1 MSSQRK
7 IMSLGASLVVTL
19 PKPWVSANKLVKGEI
34 VSVKIQK
41 DQTLL
46 ISPGPGFEGGKREL
60 HLLVEPDESESSI
73 ERNIIA
79 GFLDGYTTIRLTSK
93 TFFSIDQQ
101 NAIREISSKLYMMIV
116 ESEAGHVVLET
127 LLDESKMSVS
137 TNIERMHVITYSM
150 CRDVL
155 NSLKEP
161 NIGLIKTVL
170 SLENDVDRLMFLTL
184 RLIRLAALRPAL
196 AVQMGL
202 DLIDCLD
209 IQTLVHRI
217 ERIAD
222 HVAIIAKSLIGLIE
236 SGAEIPEEVLETLVE
251 AAGVAFSSYDR
262 SVMSFILRDVSDTNE
277 IINNE
282 REIEDLY
289 MKITPLQHPG
299 DLNDISSISNII
311 LMRESI
317 RKISHYAAD
326 IAELTINRTYN
337 I

>member
-1 MSSQRK
+1 MSDQRK

-19 PKPWVSANKLVKGEI
+19 PKPWLSVNKLKKGET
-34 VSVKIQK
+34 VSMKVQE

-46 ISPGPGFEGGKREL
+46 ISPGPGFEERKREL
-60 HLLVEPDESESSI
+60 HLLVEAGESESSI

-79 GFLDGYTTIRLTSK
+79 GFLDGYTTIRLTSN
-93 TFFSIDQQ
+93 TFFTIDQQ

-116 ESEAGHVVLET
+116 ESEVGHVVLET

-137 TNIERMHVITYSM
+137 TSIERMHVITYSM

-155 NSLKEP
+155 NSMKEP
-161 NIGLIKTVL
+161 NIELIKTVL
-170 SLENDVDRLMFLTL
+170 SLENDVDRLMFLIL
-184 RLIRLAALRPAL
+184 RLIRLAAIRPAL
-196 AVQMGL
+196 AGQMGL
-202 DLIDCLD
+202 DIIDCLD
-209 IQTLVHRI
+209 IQTLVYRI

-222 HVAIIAKSLIGLIE
+222 HVTMIANSLIGLIE
-236 SGAEIPEEVLETLVE
+236 RGAEIPEEVLNTIIE
-251 AAGVAFSSYDR
+251 AAGVAFSSYDQ
-262 SVMSFILRDVSDTNE
+262 SVMSFTSRDVRITNE
-277 IINNE
+277 IINKE

-289 MKITPLQHPG
+289 MKITPLRYPK
-299 DLNDISSISNII
+299 DLKDVSSISNII
-311 LMRESI
+311 LIRESI

>member
-1 MSSQRK
+1 MSDQRK

-19 PKPWVSANKLVKGEI
+19 PKPWVLANKLEKGEI

-46 ISPGPGFEGGKREL
+46 ISPKSGFERMKREL
-60 HLLVEPDESESSI
+60 YLLVEPDESESSI

-101 NAIREISSKLYMMIV
+101 NIIREISSKLYMMIV
-116 ESEAGHVVLET
+116 ESEAAHVVLET

-137 TNIERMHVITYSM
+137 TSIERMHVITYSM
-150 CRDVL
+150 CKDVL

-170 SLENDVDRLMFLTL
+170 SLEDDVDRLMFLTL
-184 RLIRLAALRPAL
+184 RLIRLVAIKPAL
-196 AVQMGL
+196 AGQMGL
-202 DLIDCLD
+202 DVIDCLD

-222 HVAIIAKSLIGLIE
+222 HVAIIAKSLVELTE
-236 SGAEIPEEVLETLVE
+236 TGAEIPEEVLETLVE

-282 REIEDLY
+282 RKIEDLY
-289 MKITPLQHPG
+289 MKIIPLQHPE
-299 DLNDISSISNII
+299 DLSDVSSISNMV

-317 RKISHYAAD
+317 RKISHYASD
-326 IAELTINRTYN
+326 IAELTIDRTYN

>member
-1 MSSQRK
+1 MSDQRK

-19 PKPWVSANKLVKGEI
+19 PKPWVSANKLEKGET

-60 HLLVEPDESESSI
+60 HLIIEPDESMSSI

-79 GFLDGYTTIRLTSK
+79 GFLDGYTTIRLASK

-101 NAIREISSKLYMMIV
+101 NAIRETSSKLYMMIV
-116 ESEAGHVVLET
+116 ESEASHIVLET

-137 TNIERMHVITYSM
+137 TSIERMHVITYSM

-161 NIGLIKTVL
+161 NIGLIKTVI

-184 RLIRLAALRPAL
+184 RLIRLAAIRPAL
-196 AVQMGL
+196 AGQMGL
-202 DLIDCLD
+202 DIIDCLD

-222 HVAIIAKSLIGLIE
+222 HVAIIANSLIGLIE
-236 SGAEIPEEVLETLVE
+236 RGAEIPEEVLETLVK
-251 AAGVAFSSYDR
+251 AAGVAFSSYDQ
-262 SVMSFILRDVSDTNE
+262 SVTSFILRDVSVTNE

-282 REIEDLY
+282 TEIEDLY

-299 DLNDISSISNII
+299 DLNDVSSISNIVLI
-311 LMRESI
+311 RESI

-326 IAELTINRTYN
+326 IAELTINRTYTF
-337 I
+337 